1 MYWLKKYWYVA
12 VIILVV
18 AIWIYVNP
26 SDTNQSENFI
36 MTENTETTVEE
47 IDRIEKENEEQVVMV
62 DVKGEIAKPGV
73 YQMEAVDR
81 VQDVIKIAGGLTK
94 KGDPSAINMAERVYD
109 EMVIIIPKKGEE
121 GSIGAQ
127 SAVQSDGKIK
137 INTATKEEIM
147 QIPGIGEVKAN
158 AMIDFRETNGRFEK
172 IEDLT
177 KVNGIGEK
185 TLDNIRDFVQIP

>member
-1 MYWLKKYWYVA
+1 
-12 VIILVV
+12 
-18 AIWIYVNP
+18 
-26 SDTNQSENFI
+26 

-172 IEDLT
+172 
-177 KVNGIGEK
+177 K
-185 TLDNIRDFVQIP
+185 